1 MGSIDD
7 FIKKRERQNALVL
20 DKGTLNTKRFFNIDG
35 AVYSDTKEEEGLSGL
50 TKELM
55 GLAAS
60 MVLRCND
67 CIDYHIL
74 QAKKLGA
81 TEKQFTETCDIAL
94 IVGGSIVIPHLRW
107 AYDSW
112 QQVEDKE

>member
-1 MGSIDD
+1 MSSIDE
-7 FIKKRERQNALVL
+7 FITRREKQNALVL
-20 DKGTLNTKRFFNIDG
+20 KKGTLNTKRFFNIDG
-35 AVYSDTKEEEGLSGL
+35 AVYQDSGEEGLSPL
-50 TKELM
+50 VKELM
-55 GLAAS
+55 GLTAS
-60 MVLRCND
+60 LVLRCND

-94 IVGGSIVIPHLRW
+94 IVGGSIVIPHLRS

-112 QQVEDKE
+112 NQLENRD